1 MRRQIKTIR
10 RQAEAGFT
18 LVELMVVVAIIG
30 ILAAVAG
37 PRIQAFRAKGVQAEA
52 KSNLHSIYLAMI
64 AFEDGNDK
72 FAASATCPATG
83 GACGELTHTSRS
95 DDSYKY
101 GWVSDNDRFLAG
113 AFSKRKLLK
122 GRNDQWSVNTN
133 KALCSVLD
141 STVDA
146 DAGGAKQKA
155 LRTNC
160 EKVRGAAVALN
171 DTGAPST
178 ALGTEDDKQ

>member
-1 MRRQIKTIR
+1 MLRQINLVR
-10 RQAEAGFT
+10 HQAQAGFT

-64 AFEDGNDK
+64 AYEDANDK
-72 FAASATCPATG
+72 FAAGATCPATG
-83 GACGELTHTSRS
+83 GSCGELTHSSRS

-101 GWVSDNDRFLAG
+101 GWVSDDDRFLAG
-113 AFSKRKLLK
+113 AYSKRKLLK
-122 GRNDQWSVNTN
+122 GNNDQWSVNTN

-141 STVDA
+141 STVEG
-146 DAGGAKQKA
+146 DAGSAKQKA

-178 ALGTEDDKQ
+178 ALADKDNKQ